1 MNQNNTTN
9 DIKPVSAKRIILE
22 AYTKLLE
29 SYSDDFSLFSIT
41 AVFNAG
47 GIKPN
52 KARWLDEYNQKVLW
66 KIKKQTSHS
75 GLNRILIDDFVC
87 YEFEE
92 SSLYQSVK
100 DRRKPHHVHG
110 VIPIPKLIAHKIW
123 DAENNKI
130 TTRLQKDFDSIETV
144 SSVLMEPIQVGK
156 LMNWSVYMF
165 KGKEFNLD
173 RFC

>member
-75 GLNRILIDDFVC
+75 GLNRILIIVAP
-87 YEFEE
+87 EF
-92 SSLYQSVK
+92 QAV
-100 DRRKPHHVHG
+100 
-110 VIPIPKLIAHKIW
+110 
-123 DAENNKI
+123 N
-130 TTRLQKDFDSIETV
+130 
-144 SSVLMEPIQVGK
+144 
-156 LMNWSVYMF
+156 
-165 KGKEFNLD
+165 
-173 RFC
+173 